1 MHYWSLPRIRCRGG
15 ISLSREF
22 GMQNTSV
29 KGVQKP
35 VPHYMP
41 SMRART
47 PTPLKEEFCTPHSR
61 NREVRHAL
69 THSAG
74 RGQHNGE
81 RPNGDRCKGDA
92 RRIPAITFTVANW
105 GDATDALGRLSLSS
119 ACIPQIPERNTR
131 NWGNRPLT
139 LPASVRKRSFVGR
152 RLAAVCPS
160 PIVPKGDS

>member
-1 MHYWSLPRIRCRGG
+1 
-15 ISLSREF
+15 
-22 GMQNTSV
+22 MQNTSV

-105 GDATDALGRLSLSS
+105 GDGDAASFGFCVLFPAERRVHS
-119 ACIPQIPERNTR
+119 A
-131 NWGNRPLT
+131 
-139 LPASVRKRSFVGR
+139 
-152 RLAAVCPS
+152 
-160 PIVPKGDS
+160 DSRVYA